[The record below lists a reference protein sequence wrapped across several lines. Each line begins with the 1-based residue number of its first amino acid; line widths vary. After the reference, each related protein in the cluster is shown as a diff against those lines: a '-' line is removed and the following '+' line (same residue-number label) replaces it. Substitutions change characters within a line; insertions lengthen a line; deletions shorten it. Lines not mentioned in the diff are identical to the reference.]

1 MRIGYLG
8 FTEDAD
14 VLIPPPSEVTYAPAT
29 QARQELVT
37 SGLLELRGYA
47 TLASYTL
54 QLRWKDIPERDL
66 SLLAFIPPQET
77 VTLIDQA
84 GKERLVVFDEPTRA
98 MLTGVSTRDGSP
110 LYSASLNAHPVQFS
124 PLGASRLL
132 QADVRVRTG
141 KVTVPDAITPR
152 DPPAPPAPTPTV
164 SPIKA
169 RAVRGLPP
177 TVEYGEGLRFTF
189 DTFSD
194 EVERGRYY
202 SDDTDGY
209 LELSYLAP
217 QAYTGWYSH
226 VRAGRNVEALLKRFP
241 WQLDAAWTIGALLF
255 IDAGLSA
262 GTLLQGW
269 GPEGV
274 LSVSWEAGNLN
285 LTLSQGGVLYFHTLP
300 LPAGTYAYL
309 GLQYAYGNFRAGL
322 GGAMNPVPPASTPP
336 LSTARTGLV
345 LGGGPAYYDDLLI
358 ANSDNVDLAQVYAW
372 LVG

>member
-14 VLIPPPSEVTYAPAT
+14 VLIPPPSEVTYAPVT

-37 SGLLELRGYA
+37 SGLLELRGYT

-84 GKERLVVFDEPTRA
+84 GKEWLVVFDEPTRA
-98 MLTGVSTRDGSP
+98 MLSGVSTRDGSP
-110 LYSASLNAHPVQFS
+110 LYSASLNAYPVQVS
-124 PLGASRLL
+124 PLGATPPL
-132 QADVRVRTG
+132 QADLRVRTG
-141 KVTVPDAITPR
+141 KVTVPDTLIPR
-152 DPPAPPAPTPTV
+152 DPPAPPAPTPQA

-209 LELSYLAP
+209 LELSYLAA
-217 QAYTGWYSH
+217 QTYAGWYSH
-226 VRAGRNVEALLKRFP
+226 VHAGRSVEALLKRFP
-241 WQLDAAWTIGALLF
+241 WKLDAAWTIGALLF
-255 IDAGLSA
+255 IDADLAA

-269 GPEGV
+269 GPEGM
-274 LSVSWEAGNLN
+274 LSVSWAAGTLS
-285 LTLSQGGVLYFHTLP
+285 LTLTQGGVLYLHTLP

-322 GGAMNPVPPASTPP
+322 NGVVSPVPSASTPP
-336 LSTARTGLV
+336 VTTARTGLV